1 MQKMPWEWDVT
12 APFRI
17 FSGWDKR
24 QTEAAEV
31 FAFSVRERA
40 SIPVEIRFLSADA
53 EVPGGP
59 TCARRGVTA
68 FSYSRFYAPYL
79 CDYVGTCLVLDGCD
93 QLCLTDVAELVAIPM
108 DGCAIKVVKHTRGS
122 EERPRSWTSL
132 MLMDCAA
139 PELQVWIPKLVEVT
153 LDDRLMRLRDV
164 ADARIGELPVEW
176 NALCAPGIEPPAGT
190 KIAHWSYLSQPDGG
204 SWIQRS
210 GSKIWE
216 MERKK
221 WLAAR

>member
-1 MQKMPWEWDVT
+1 MT

-24 QTEAAEV
+24 QAEAAEV

-40 SIPVEIRFLSADA
+40 SIPVEIQFLSADP

-59 TCARRGVTA
+59 ICARRGVTA

-79 CDYVGTCLVLDGCD
+79 CGYEGVCVVLDGCD
-93 QLCLTDVAELVAIPM
+93 QLCLGDVDDLRAFAAYDM
-108 DGCAIKVVKHTRGS
+108 NGSAIKVVKHTRGS
-122 EERPRSWTSL
+122 EARPRSWTSL
-132 MLMDCAA
+132 MLIDCSR
-139 PELQVWIPKLVEVT
+139 LTFWTPKLIEAVP
-153 LDDRLMRLRDV
+153 DDRLMRLRDL
-164 ADARIGELPVEW
+164 DDSQIGELPSEW
-176 NALCAPGIEPPAGT
+176 NWLVTPPNAEPPSEAA
-190 KIAHWSYLSQPDGG
+190 ICHWSYLSQPEGG

-216 MERKK
+216 AERQR
-221 WLAAR
+221 WLASQQGGR